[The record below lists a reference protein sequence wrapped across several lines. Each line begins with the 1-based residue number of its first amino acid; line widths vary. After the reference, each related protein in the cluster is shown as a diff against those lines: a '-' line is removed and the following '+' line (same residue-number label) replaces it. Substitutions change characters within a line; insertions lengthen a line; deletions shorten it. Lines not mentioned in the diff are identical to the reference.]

1 MSCMKIPGTLTIIT
15 TTAELQISCQNNN
28 LKSVHADYIY
38 LISYRNAKKANPRK
52 WICPIEK

>member
-1 MSCMKIPGTLTIIT
+1 M
-15 TTAELQISCQNNN
+15 ELGISCQNNN

-38 LISYRNAKKANPRK
+38 PNSYKIAKKANPMK